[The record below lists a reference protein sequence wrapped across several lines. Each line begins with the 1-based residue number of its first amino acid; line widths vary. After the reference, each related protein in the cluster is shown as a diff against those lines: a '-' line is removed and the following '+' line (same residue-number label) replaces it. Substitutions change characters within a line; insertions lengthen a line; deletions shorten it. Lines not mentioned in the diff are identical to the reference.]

1 MEKQKMTIHRG
12 LAELKLIDAK
22 ITKQTAEVL
31 PSGMYQKGK
40 LINGYFTEDAF
51 KEQAQ
56 SKYQSVVDLIA
67 RKGLIKSAIVNANG
81 VTSVKVGEVTMT
93 IADAINQKAAIK
105 FKKEL
110 AAQLK
115 RLHNANVGALNKNN
129 EIVNQNLEI
138 LLQNL
143 FGKEATKVDP
153 KDLEAVRNPYLEGN
167 TFHLFNPLDI
177 DKKIEALEKEVS
189 DFEMEVDA
197 ALSEVNATTFIEV

>member
-22 ITKQTAEVL
+22 ITKQTSEVI

-81 VTSVKVGEVTMT
+81 ITSVKVGAVTMT

-105 FKKEL
+105 FKKDL

-115 RLHNANVGALNKNN
+115 RLHNASVGALNKNN
-129 EIVNQNLEI
+129 EIVNQNLEV

-143 FGKEATKVDP
+143 FGKESTKVDT
-153 KDLEAVRNPYLEGN
+153 KDLDAVRVPYLEAN

-177 DKKIEALEKEVS
+177 DKKIEALEREVA

-197 ALSEVNATTFIEV
+197 ALSEVNAVTFIEV